1 MKIAIA
7 GAGALGCRLGY
18 RLFKAGKDV
27 RLIDRW
33 PEHIEAIR
41 QKGLVVDYNGERDQV
56 AIPIYF
62 PEEVNEQVDV
72 VIVLTKA
79 MQLADMLQAV
89 KPLFHENTKVVCLLN
104 GLGHEQVIQQYV
116 SKENIMMGTTIWTA
130 GLVGPGHALLNGN
143 GNMALQN
150 FVDTDAAIEAAKE
163 IVEIL
168 DDAGLQA
175 TYSEDVKFAIWKKA
189 CVNACGNAPTA
200 LLETDLGGF
209 FDTPYTKHLVT
220 AIITEFSQVA
230 ETQNVTLK
238 VDEIVDF
245 VITASL
251 KVREHH
257 ASMYQD
263 LVQNRRLTEVDYIN
277 GEVSRL
283 GKIYGIATPV
293 NDTITALVHMKEQWL
308 SAK

>member
-18 RLFKAGKDV
+18 QLFKAGKDV
-27 RLIDRW
+27 CLIDRW
-33 PEHIEAIR
+33 LEHIERIR
-41 QKGLVVDYNGERDQV
+41 ENGLIVDYNGERDV
-56 AIPIYF
+56 VSIPIYL
-62 PEEVNEQVDV
+62 PEEVNDHVD
-72 VIVLTKA
+72 IIILLTKA
-79 MQLADMLQAV
+79 MQLPSMLQALQ
-89 KPLFHENTKVVCLLN
+89 PLFHQETKVVCLLN

-116 SKENIMMGTTIWTA
+116 TQENIIMGTTIWTA
-130 GLVGPGHALLNGN
+130 GLVGPGHALLNGK

-150 FVDTDAAIEAAKE
+150 FVDTPDARKVTEAI
-163 IVEIL
+163 VHLL
-168 DDAGLQA
+168 DEAGLQA
-175 TYSEDVKFAIWKKA
+175 TYSENVKFAIWKKA

-200 LLETDLGGF
+200 LLETNLGGF
-209 FDTPYTKHLVT
+209 FDTPYTRELVT
-220 AIITEFSQVA
+220 AIIQEFSEVA
-230 ETQNVTLK
+230 ATQNVILP
-238 VDEIVDF
+238 VNEIVDF

-257 ASMYQD
+257 TSMYQD

-283 GKIYGIATPV
+283 GKLHGVATPV
-293 NDTITALVHMKEQWL
+293 NDTITAFVHMKEQWL